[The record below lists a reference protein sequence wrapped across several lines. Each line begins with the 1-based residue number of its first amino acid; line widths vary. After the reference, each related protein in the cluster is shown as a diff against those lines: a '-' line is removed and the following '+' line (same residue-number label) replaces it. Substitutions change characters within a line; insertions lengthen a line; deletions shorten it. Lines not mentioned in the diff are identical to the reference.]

1 MAASHNTRR
10 HALLLASACLAV
22 LSYAHGQE
30 FNGYGASSPSPS
42 TGQGTAPGVAPGM
55 APGAVP
61 GATPSKVDPEQ
72 LNQFLETRFAAADK
86 NHDGKLT
93 LQEARA
99 GMPGV
104 ARNFR
109 LIDTDHKGYVTLDE
123 IKAAAGKRLADLS
136 HGQ

>member
-22 LSYAHGQE
+22 LPYAHGQE
-30 FNGYGASSPSPS
+30 FNGYGASSPSPI
-42 TGQGTAPGVAPGM
+42 TGQGTAGVATGM

-61 GATPSKVDPEQ
+61 GAIPSNVDPEQ

-93 LQEARA
+93 FQEART

-104 ARNFR
+104 AKNFN

-123 IKAAAGKRLADLS
+123 IKAAAGKRLAELT

>member
-1 MAASHNTRR
+1 
-10 HALLLASACLAV
+10 
-22 LSYAHGQE
+22 
-30 FNGYGASSPSPS
+30 
-42 TGQGTAPGVAPGM
+42 M

-61 GATPSKVDPEQ
+61 GGIPAKVDPER

-93 LQEARA
+93 LQEARG

-104 ARNFR
+104 AKNFN

-123 IKAAAGKRLADLS
+123 IKAAASKRLAEL
-136 HGQ
+136 HYGQ